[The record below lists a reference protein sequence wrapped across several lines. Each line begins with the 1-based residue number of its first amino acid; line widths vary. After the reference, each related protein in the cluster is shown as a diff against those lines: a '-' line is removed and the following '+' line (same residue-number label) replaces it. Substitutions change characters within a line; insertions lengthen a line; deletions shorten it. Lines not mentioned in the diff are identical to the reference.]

1 MVWANLADINS
12 VDMQDLRE
20 YMSRPVDSVLELVG
34 QREGDF
40 VIYGASGK
48 FMRDVTLMILRSISE
63 TGTTNRTVHLV
74 SSLREK
80 PDFAE
85 LIEPYSDLI
94 VDHRV
99 DLLEA
104 RASDLAG
111 VPTDA
116 PSVLYGAGYKFFNPE
131 EETLEEYILKVNRFG
146 EEIPLMVFGHHQ
158 EGDVVIMGSY
168 NGLKPSHFNQPATE
182 AAELE
187 PEPDIEPLTDCVPC
201 P

>member
-74 SSLREK
+74 S
-80 PDFAE
+80 
-85 LIEPYSDLI
+85 
-94 VDHRV
+94 
-99 DLLEA
+99 
-104 RASDLAG
+104 
-111 VPTDA
+111 
-116 PSVLYGAGYKFFNPE
+116 
-131 EETLEEYILKVNRFG
+131 
-146 EEIPLMVFGHHQ
+146 
-158 EGDVVIMGSY
+158 
-168 NGLKPSHFNQPATE
+168 
-182 AAELE
+182 
-187 PEPDIEPLTDCVPC
+187 
-201 P
+201 